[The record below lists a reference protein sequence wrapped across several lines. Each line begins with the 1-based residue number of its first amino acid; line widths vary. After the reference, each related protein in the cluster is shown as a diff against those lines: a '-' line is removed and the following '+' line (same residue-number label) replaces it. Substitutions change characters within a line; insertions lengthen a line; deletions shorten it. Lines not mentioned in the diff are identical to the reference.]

1 MRRTSSWVITGS
13 SVCHSALSLVRA
25 GAKLGSE
32 VFVMTRKAF
41 RRVLVLLA
49 FVAAVA
55 FVSCGDDE
63 SSSSTTEGSTVPTTA
78 PATTS
83 PTTAPETTA
92 PATTEPATTVPA
104 TTVVPPTAPTTSI
117 DGLEQPAI
125 WPAADVVFSTPEAA
139 AADFV
144 EQLLGVP
151 AVLGEFMG
159 GDARSGEIEVFSPG
173 EGGPGSSVVRS
184 TLLMRTLGPDDGWFV
199 LAAVQ
204 PTVSI
209 DTPPQGETVAAA
221 PLTVAGAARGYE
233 ATIIVKASIAGTTTL
248 LVDPAIA
255 MGGALETPEP
265 YTATVDL
272 STAPAGSVVTIL
284 VRGDTG
290 LETDP
295 GEFSA
300 IAVVIAE

>member
-1 MRRTSSWVITGS
+1 
-13 SVCHSALSLVRA
+13 
-25 GAKLGSE
+25 
-32 VFVMTRKAF
+32 MTRKAF
-41 RRVLVLLA
+41 QRVLVLLA

-63 SSSSTTEGSTVPTTA
+63 SSSDTIGSTASTTEPATTQ

-83 PTTAPETTA
+83 PTTAPETTT

-104 TTVVPPTAPTTSI
+104 TTVAPSTAPPTTSI

-125 WPAADVVFSTPEAA
+125 WPAADVVFTTPEAA

-151 AVLGEFMG
+151 PVLGEFMG

-173 EGGPGSSVVRS
+173 DDGPGPSEPSG
-184 TLLMRTLGPDDGWFV
+184 TLLLRQLGPDDGWFV

-204 PTVSI
+204 PMVSI
-209 DTPPQGETVAAA
+209 DTPAQGDTVAAA
-221 PLTVAGAARGYE
+221 PLDVAGTARGYE
-233 ATIIVKASIAGTTTL
+233 ATIIVKAAIAGTTTL
-248 LVDPAIA
+248 LDDPTIA

-272 STAPAGSVVTIL
+272 STAPAGSIVTIL

-290 LETDP
+290 LENDP

-300 IAVVIAE
+300 IAVVIAG

>member
-1 MRRTSSWVITGS
+1 
-13 SVCHSALSLVRA
+13 
-25 GAKLGSE
+25 
-32 VFVMTRKAF
+32 MTRKAF
-41 RRVLVLLA
+41 QRVLVLLA

-63 SSSSTTEGSTVPTTA
+63 SSSGTTGSTASTTEPATTQ

-83 PTTAPETTA
+83 PTTAPETTT

-104 TTVVPPTAPTTSI
+104 TTVAPSTAPPTTSI

-125 WPAADVVFSTPEAA
+125 WPAADVVFTTPEAA

-151 AVLGEFMG
+151 PVLGEFMG

-173 EGGPGSSVVRS
+173 DGGPGPSEPSS
-184 TLLMRTLGPDDGWFV
+184 TLLLRQLGPDDGWFV

-204 PTVSI
+204 PMVSI
-209 DTPPQGETVAAA
+209 DTPAQGDTVAAA
-221 PLTVAGAARGYE
+221 PLDVAGTARGYE
-233 ATIIVKASIAGTTTL
+233 ATILVTAAIAGTTTL
-248 LVDPAIA
+248 LDDPAIA
-255 MGGALETPEP
+255 MGGALGTPEP
-265 YTATVDL
+265 YAATVDL
-272 STAPAGSVVTIL
+272 STAPAGSIVTIL

-290 LETDP
+290 LENDP

-300 IAVVIAE
+300 IAVVIAG

>member
-1 MRRTSSWVITGS
+1 
-13 SVCHSALSLVRA
+13 
-25 GAKLGSE
+25 
-32 VFVMTRKAF
+32 MTRKAF

-55 FVSCGDDE
+55 FVSCGDE
-63 SSSSTTEGSTVPTTA
+63 SSSDTTDGSTTTPATTTPATTA
-78 PATTS
+78 PATSAVPSTV
-83 PTTAPETTA
+83 
-92 PATTEPATTVPA
+92 PATTVPA
-104 TTVVPPTAPTTSI
+104 TTVPATTVAPSTAPPTTSI

-125 WPAADVVFSTPEAA
+125 WPAADVVFTTPEAA

-151 AVLGEFMG
+151 PVLGEFMG

-173 EGGPGSSVVRS
+173 DGGPVSSVPSS
-184 TLLMRTLGPDDGWFV
+184 TLLLRRLGPDDGWFV

-204 PTVSI
+204 PMVSI
-209 DTPPQGETVAAA
+209 DTPAQGDTVAAA
-221 PLTVAGAARGYE
+221 PLDIAGTARGYE
-233 ATIIVKASIAGTTTL
+233 ATIIVKATIAGTTTL

-272 STAPAGSVVTIL
+272 STVPAGSIVTIL

-290 LETDP
+290 LENDP

-300 IAVVIAE
+300 IAVVIAG

>member
-1 MRRTSSWVITGS
+1 
-13 SVCHSALSLVRA
+13 
-25 GAKLGSE
+25 
-32 VFVMTRKAF
+32 MTRKAF
-41 RRVLVLLA
+41 RRILVLLA

-63 SSSSTTEGSTVPTTA
+63 SSSDTTGSTASTTGPATSQ

-83 PTTAPETTA
+83 PTTAPDTN
-92 PATTEPATTVPA
+92 EPATTVLA
-104 TTVVPPTAPTTSI
+104 TTVPANTVMPPTAPPTSI
-117 DGLEQPAI
+117 DGLEQLAI
-125 WPAADVVFSTPEAA
+125 WPAADVVFTTPEAA

-151 AVLGEFMG
+151 PVLGEFMG

-173 EGGPGSSVVRS
+173 DGGAGSGAVRS
-184 TLLMRTLGPDDGWFV
+184 TLLLRQLGPADGWFV
-199 LAAVQ
+199 LAAGHPGVL
-204 PTVSI
+204 I
-209 DTPPQGETVAAA
+209 ATPMSGATVAAA
-221 PLTVAGAARGYE
+221 TLEVAGDARGYE
-233 ATIIVKASIAGTTTL
+233 ATIIVKAAIAGTTTL
-248 LVDPAIA
+248 LDDPAIA

-272 STAPAGSVVTIL
+272 GAAPAGSIVTIL

-290 LETDP
+290 LDNDP

-300 IAVVIAE
+300 IAVVIAP